1 MEAELV
7 SMLEKASEKLGRL
20 DGMTVNLPSLDLF
33 VAMFVRKEAV
43 LSSQIEGT
51 QASLDDIIVYELTP
65 PKRYMPADVAE
76 TVNYVKAMNYG
87 LNRVSELPLSLR
99 LMREIH
105 ERLLEDT
112 RGSHRTPG
120 EFRRSQNWIGPPG
133 CDLANATFIPPP
145 PDEMVIAM
153 GELEKFLHE
162 DVSIPILINAAI
174 AHAQF
179 ETIHPFLD
187 GNGRIGRLLITFTLC
202 HKGVLKSPLLYLSYF
217 FKANRSS
224 YYEHL
229 NRIRTDGDWESW
241 VTFFL
246 RGIAEVSET
255 ATDTAKTILKM
266 RSEHIDLVRK
276 TFPRAAANALKL
288 LDLLFTIPGVTA
300 SELAKRIE
308 VSRPTAYSLISKF
321 QRLGI
326 LNEHIRSPWGSIF
339 YYDSYLNILK
349 EGTQLSK

>member
-1 MEAELV
+1 
-7 SMLEKASEKLGRL
+7 
-20 DGMTVNLPSLDLF
+20 
-33 VAMFVRKEAV
+33 
-43 LSSQIEGT
+43 
-51 QASLDDIIVYELTP
+51 
-65 PKRYMPADVAE
+65 
-76 TVNYVKAMNYG
+76 
-87 LNRVSELPLSLR
+87 
-99 LMREIH
+99 
-105 ERLLEDT
+105 
-112 RGSHRTPG
+112 
-120 EFRRSQNWIGPPG
+120 
-133 CDLANATFIPPP
+133 
-145 PDEMVIAM
+145 MVIAM